1 MDTCKKRLMNGFL
14 LLWISLIFKIKLCS
28 VIHEAILFIILQ
40 GFIYHK
46 KRNSITVH
54 MLYSSCRSVYQIRN
68 NIHSSNPTS
77 LFKIARRC

>member
-40 GFIYHK
+40 
-46 KRNSITVH
+46 
-54 MLYSSCRSVYQIRN
+54 
-68 NIHSSNPTS
+68 
-77 LFKIARRC
+77 